1 MNKRRILFEIIQ
13 DFFMCIVITATVSF
27 VNKTNIFSL
36 QFIYDFLLAYVI
48 NILVGFILPEIP
60 FARIITNKISD
71 ENVVK
76 NDVLIPGIIAI
87 INVSIILTGV
97 LLAKFSFSE
106 MCFKVWLSLYPTLIV
121 VGVIATCILFKV
133 TNKLVDIILK

>member
-27 VNKTNIFSL
+27 VNKADIFSL

-48 NILVGFILPEIP
+48 NLLIGFILPEIP
-60 FARIITNKISD
+60 FARIITKKISD

-97 LLAKFSFSE
+97 LLTKFSFSKL
-106 MCFKVWLSLYPTLIV
+106 CFKVWLSLYPTLIV
-121 VGVIATCILFKV
+121 VGVIAACILFKV

>member
-60 FARIITNKISD
+60 FAKIITKKISD

-121 VGVIATCILFKV
+121 VGVIAACILFKV

>member
-60 FARIITNKISD
+60 FARIITKKICRM
-71 ENVVK
+71 
-76 NDVLIPGIIAI
+76 
-87 INVSIILTGV
+87 
-97 LLAKFSFSE
+97 F
-106 MCFKVWLSLYPTLIV
+106 
-121 VGVIATCILFKV
+121 
-133 TNKLVDIILK
+133 

>member
-13 DFFMCIVITATVSF
+13 DFFICIVITATVSF
-27 VNKTNIFSL
+27 VNKTNIFSM

-60 FARIITNKISD
+60 FARIITKKISD

-121 VGVIATCILFKV
+121 VGVIAACILFKV

>member
-27 VNKTNIFSL
+27 VNKADIFSL

-48 NILVGFILPEIP
+48 NLLIGFILPEIP
-60 FARIITNKISD
+60 FARIITKRISD

-97 LLAKFSFSE
+97 LLTKFSFSKL
-106 MCFKVWLSLYPTLIV
+106 CFKVWLSLYPTLIV
-121 VGVIATCILFKV
+121 VGVIAACILFKV
-133 TNKLVDIILK
+133 TNKLVDVILK

>member
-1 MNKRRILFEIIQ
+1 
-13 DFFMCIVITATVSF
+13 MCIVITATVSF

-48 NILVGFILPEIP
+48 NLLIGFILPEIP
-60 FARIITNKISD
+60 FARIITKKISD

-97 LLAKFSFSE
+97 LITKFSFSE
-106 MCFKVWLSLYPTLIV
+106 LCFKVWLSLYPALIV
-121 VGVIATCILFKV
+121 VGVIAACILFKV

>member
-1 MNKRRILFEIIQ
+1 
-13 DFFMCIVITATVSF
+13 MCIVITATVSF

-60 FARIITNKISD
+60 FARIITKKISD

-121 VGVIATCILFKV
+121 VGVIAACILFKV
-133 TNKLVDIILK
+133 TNKLGDIILK

>member
-27 VNKTNIFSL
+27 VNKADIFSL

-48 NILVGFILPEIP
+48 NLLIGFILPEIP
-60 FARIITNKISD
+60 FARIITKKISD

-97 LLAKFSFSE
+97 LLTKFSFSKL
-106 MCFKVWLSLYPTLIV
+106 CFKVWLSLYPTLIV
-121 VGVIATCILFKV
+121 VGVIAACILFKV
-133 TNKLVDIILK
+133 TNKLVDVILK

>member
-60 FARIITNKISD
+60 FARIITKKISD

-121 VGVIATCILFKV
+121 VGVIAACILFKV

>member
-36 QFIYDFLLAYVI
+36 EFIYDFLLAYVI
-48 NILVGFILPEIP
+48 NLLVGFILPEIP
-60 FARIITNKISD
+60 FARIITKKISD

-97 LLAKFSFSE
+97 LLTKLSFSE
-106 MCFKVWLSLYPTLIV
+106 LCFKVWLSLYPTLIV
-121 VGVIATCILFKV
+121 VGVIAACILFKV

>member
-1 MNKRRILFEIIQ
+1 MNKRRILFETIQ

-48 NILVGFILPEIP
+48 DILAGFILPEIP
-60 FARIITNKISD
+60 FARIITKMISD

-97 LLAKFSFSE
+97 LLTKFSFSE

-121 VGVIATCILFKV
+121 VGVIAACILFRV

>member
-13 DFFMCIVITATVSF
+13 DFFMCIVITAAVSF
-27 VNKTNIFSL
+27 INKASIFSL

-48 NILVGFILPEIP
+48 NLLIGFVLPEMP
-60 FARIITNKISD
+60 LARIITKNISD
-71 ENVVK
+71 DNPVK
-76 NDVLIPGIIAI
+76 NGVLIPGIIAI

-97 LLAKFSFSE
+97 LLTKFGFSGL
-106 MCFKVWLSLYPTLIV
+106 CLKVWLSLYPTLIV
-121 VGVIATCILFKV
+121 VGIIAACVLFKT

>member
-1 MNKRRILFEIIQ
+1 MNKRRVLFEIIQ

-36 QFIYDFLLAYVI
+36 QFIYDFLLVYVI
-48 NILVGFILPEIP
+48 NLLVGFILPEIP
-60 FARIITNKISD
+60 FARIITKKISD

-97 LLAKFSFSE
+97 LLTKFNFSE
-106 MCFKVWLSLYPTLIV
+106 LCFKVWLSLYPTLIV
-121 VGVIATCILFKV
+121 VGVIAACILFKV
-133 TNKLVDIILK
+133 TNKLVDTILK

>member
-1 MNKRRILFEIIQ
+1 MNKRRVLFEIIQ

-48 NILVGFILPEIP
+48 NLLVGFILPEIP
-60 FARIITNKISD
+60 FARIITKKISD

-97 LLAKFSFSE
+97 LITKFSFSE
-106 MCFKVWLSLYPTLIV
+106 LCFKVWLSLYPTLIV
-121 VGVIATCILFKV
+121 VGVIAACILFKV

>member
-48 NILVGFILPEIP
+48 NLLVGFILPEIP
-60 FARIITNKISD
+60 FARIITKKISD

-76 NDVLIPGIIAI
+76 NDVLIPGIIAV
-87 INVSIILTGV
+87 INVSIILIDV
-97 LLAKFSFSE
+97 LLTKFGFSE
-106 MCFKVWLSLYPTLIV
+106 LCFKAWLSLYPTLIV
-121 VGVIATCILFKV
+121 VGVIAACILFKV

>member
-36 QFIYDFLLAYVI
+36 EFIYDFLLAYVI
-48 NILVGFILPEIP
+48 NLLVGFILPEIP
-60 FARIITNKISD
+60 FARIITKKISD

-87 INVSIILTGV
+87 INVSIILTGI
-97 LLAKFSFSE
+97 LLTKLSFSE
-106 MCFKVWLSLYPTLIV
+106 LCFKVWLSLYPTLIV
-121 VGVIATCILFKV
+121 VGVIAACILFKV

>member
-71 ENVVK
+71 ENVIK

-106 MCFKVWLSLYPTLIV
+106 LCFKVWLSLYPTLIV
-121 VGVIATCILFKV
+121 VGVIAACILFKV

>member
-1 MNKRRILFEIIQ
+1 
-13 DFFMCIVITATVSF
+13 MCIVITATVSF
-27 VNKTNIFSL
+27 VNKADIFSL

-48 NILVGFILPEIP
+48 NLLIGFILPEIP
-60 FARIITNKISD
+60 FARIITKKISD

-97 LLAKFSFSE
+97 LLTKFSFSKL
-106 MCFKVWLSLYPTLIV
+106 CFKVWLSLYPTLIV
-121 VGVIATCILFKV
+121 VGVIAACILFKV
-133 TNKLVDIILK
+133 TNKLVDVILK

>member
-13 DFFMCIVITATVSF
+13 DFFMCIVITAAVSF

-48 NILVGFILPEIP
+48 NLLVGFILPEIP
-60 FARIITNKISD
+60 FARIVTKKISD

-97 LLAKFSFSE
+97 LLTKFSFSE
-106 MCFKVWLSLYPTLIV
+106 LYFKVWLSLYPTLIV
-121 VGVIATCILFKV
+121 VGVIAACILFKV

>member
-60 FARIITNKISD
+60 FARIITKKISD

-121 VGVIATCILFKV
+121 VGVIAACILFKV
-133 TNKLVDIILK
+133 TNKLGDIILK

>member
-1 MNKRRILFEIIQ
+1 MNKRRVLFEIIQ

-36 QFIYDFLLAYVI
+36 RFIYDFLLAYVI
-48 NILVGFILPEIP
+48 NLLVGFILPEIP
-60 FARIITNKISD
+60 FARIITKKISD

-97 LLAKFSFSE
+97 LITKFSFSE
-106 MCFKVWLSLYPTLIV
+106 LCFKVWMSLYPTLIV
-121 VGVIATCILFKV
+121 VGVIAACILFKV

>member
-60 FARIITNKISD
+60 FARIITKKISD

-121 VGVIATCILFKV
+121 VGVITACILFKV

>member
-36 QFIYDFLLAYVI
+36 EFIYDFLLAYVI
-48 NILVGFILPEIP
+48 NLLVGFILPEIP
-60 FARIITNKISD
+60 FARIITKKISD

-97 LLAKFSFSE
+97 LLTKFSFSE
-106 MCFKVWLSLYPTLIV
+106 LCFKVWLSLYPTLIV
-121 VGVIATCILFKV
+121 VGVIAACILFKV

>member
-48 NILVGFILPEIP
+48 NLLVGFVLPEIP
-60 FARIITNKISD
+60 FARIISKKISD

-97 LLAKFSFSE
+97 LLTKFSFSE
-106 MCFKVWLSLYPTLIV
+106 LCFKVWLSLYPTLIV
-121 VGVIATCILFKV
+121 VGVIAACILFKV
-133 TNKLVDIILK
+133 TNKLVDIILE

>member
-1 MNKRRILFEIIQ
+1 
-13 DFFMCIVITATVSF
+13 MCIVITAIVSF

-36 QFIYDFLLAYVI
+36 EFIYDFLLAYVI
-48 NILVGFILPEIP
+48 NLLVGFILPEIP
-60 FARIITNKISD
+60 FARIITKKISD

-97 LLAKFSFSE
+97 LLTKFSFSE
-106 MCFKVWLSLYPTLIV
+106 LCFKVWLSLYPTLIV
-121 VGVIATCILFKV
+121 VGVIAACILFKV

>member
-36 QFIYDFLLAYVI
+36 EFIYDFLLAYVI
-48 NILVGFILPEIP
+48 NLLVGFILPEIP
-60 FARIITNKISD
+60 FARIITKKISD

-76 NDVLIPGIIAI
+76 NDELIPGIIAI

-121 VGVIATCILFKV
+121 VGVIAACILFKV

>member
-36 QFIYDFLLAYVI
+36 EFIYDFLLAYVI
-48 NILVGFILPEIP
+48 NLLVGFILPEIP
-60 FARIITNKISD
+60 FARIITKKISD

-97 LLAKFSFSE
+97 LLTKFSFSE
-106 MCFKVWLSLYPTLIV
+106 LCFKVWLSLYPTLIV
-121 VGVIATCILFKV
+121 VGVIAACILFKI

>member
-13 DFFMCIVITATVSF
+13 DFFMRIVITATVSF
-27 VNKTNIFSL
+27 VNKADIFSL

-48 NILVGFILPEIP
+48 NLLIGFILPEIP
-60 FARIITNKISD
+60 FARIITKKISD

-97 LLAKFSFSE
+97 LLTKFSFSKL
-106 MCFKVWLSLYPTLIV
+106 CFKVWLSLYPILIV
-121 VGVIATCILFKV
+121 VGVIAACILFKV
-133 TNKLVDIILK
+133 TNKLVDVILK

>member
-1 MNKRRILFEIIQ
+1 MNKRRVLFEIIQ
-13 DFFMCIVITATVSF
+13 VFFMCIVITATVSF

-36 QFIYDFLLAYVI
+36 RFIYDFLLAYVI
-48 NILVGFILPEIP
+48 NLLVGFILPEIP
-60 FARIITNKISD
+60 FARIITKKISD

-97 LLAKFSFSE
+97 LITKFSFSE
-106 MCFKVWLSLYPTLIV
+106 LCFKVWMSLYPTLIV
-121 VGVIATCILFKV
+121 VGVIAACILFKV

>member
-60 FARIITNKISD
+60 FARIITNKISE

>member
-27 VNKTNIFSL
+27 VNKADIFSL

-48 NILVGFILPEIP
+48 NLLIGFILPEIP
-60 FARIITNKISD
+60 FARIITKKISD

-97 LLAKFSFSE
+97 LVTKFSFSKL
-106 MCFKVWLSLYPTLIV
+106 CFKVWLSLYPTLIV
-121 VGVIATCILFKV
+121 VGVIAACILFKV
-133 TNKLVDIILK
+133 TNKLVDVILK

>member
-13 DFFMCIVITATVSF
+13 DFFICIVITATVSF

-60 FARIITNKISD
+60 FARIITKKISD

-121 VGVIATCILFKV
+121 VGVIAACILFKV

>member
-48 NILVGFILPEIP
+48 NSN
-60 FARIITNKISD
+60 FAL
-71 ENVVK
+71 E
-76 NDVLIPGIIAI
+76 
-87 INVSIILTGV
+87 
-97 LLAKFSFSE
+97 
-106 MCFKVWLSLYPTLIV
+106 
-121 VGVIATCILFKV
+121 
-133 TNKLVDIILK
+133 

>member
-48 NILVGFILPEIP
+48 NILVGFIFPEIP
-60 FARIITNKISD
+60 FAKIITKKISD

-121 VGVIATCILFKV
+121 VGVIAACILFKV

>member
-1 MNKRRILFEIIQ
+1 MNKRRVLFEIIQ

-36 QFIYDFLLAYVI
+36 QFIYDFLRAYVI
-48 NILVGFILPEIP
+48 NLLVGFILPEIP
-60 FARIITNKISD
+60 FARIITKKISD

-97 LLAKFSFSE
+97 LLTKFSFSE
-106 MCFKVWLSLYPTLIV
+106 LCFKVWLSLYPTLIV
-121 VGVIATCILFKV
+121 VGVIAACILFKV

>member
-1 MNKRRILFEIIQ
+1 MNKRRILFEIMQ

-36 QFIYDFLLAYVI
+36 EFIYDFLLAYVI
-48 NILVGFILPEIP
+48 NLLVGFILPEIP
-60 FARIITNKISD
+60 FARIITKKISD

-97 LLAKFSFSE
+97 LLTKFSFSE
-106 MCFKVWLSLYPTLIV
+106 LCFKVWLSLYPTLIV
-121 VGVIATCILFKV
+121 VGVIAACILFKV